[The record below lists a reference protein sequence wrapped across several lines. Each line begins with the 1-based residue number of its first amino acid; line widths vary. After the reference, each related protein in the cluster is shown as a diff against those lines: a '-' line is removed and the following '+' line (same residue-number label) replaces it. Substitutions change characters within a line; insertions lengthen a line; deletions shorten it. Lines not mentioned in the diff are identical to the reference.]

1 VCGALLYWAA
11 QRQHSVTICQKEAWR
26 LEFCTVLP
34 LTCHFGILQIG
45 EMMAEFPLDP
55 QLAKM
60 LVTSPDFK

>member
-1 VCGALLYWAA
+1 MLMLYWAA
-11 QRQHSVTICQKEAWR
+11 QRQHSVTIWRMDGWR
-26 LEFCTVLP
+26 LGFCSVLP
-34 LTCHFGILQIG
+34 LTCHSGILQIG